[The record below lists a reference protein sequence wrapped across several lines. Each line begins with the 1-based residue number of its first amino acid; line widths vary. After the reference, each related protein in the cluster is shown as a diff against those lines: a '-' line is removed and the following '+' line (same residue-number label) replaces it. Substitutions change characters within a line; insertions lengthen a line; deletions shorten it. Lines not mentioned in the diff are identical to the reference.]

1 MPSLVQS
8 PCRHTLHA
16 GDHHCLPQ
24 VGYTIRFD
32 DKTSPDTRVK
42 FATDGMLLRCVP
54 LLTPGPS
61 RPPLIAPL
69 SRLQ

>member
-1 MPSLVQS
+1 MLSLVQS

-42 FATDGMLLRCVP
+42 FATDGMLLRCVS
-54 LLTPGPS
+54 LLPVPTS
-61 RPPLIAPL
+61 PPLIAPL